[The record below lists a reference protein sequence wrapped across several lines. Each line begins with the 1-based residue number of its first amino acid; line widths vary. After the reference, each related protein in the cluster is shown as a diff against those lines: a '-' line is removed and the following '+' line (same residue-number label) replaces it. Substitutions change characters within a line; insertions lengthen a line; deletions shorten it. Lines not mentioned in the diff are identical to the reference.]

1 MSDIEYPGQRKTIM
15 NFDIFIRRA
24 FEALKISSQN
34 RLAILLGI
42 NRAGITQAKNKGTVP
57 DKWILALYRKYG
69 INPDW
74 IETGKGK
81 MFIAERDGSG
91 VTPEYRR
98 APHVKASLC
107 AGDGS
112 FEVDESI
119 HDYWMFRADWLKRKG
134 SPAHMILIDIHGT
147 SMEPELKHGD
157 TVMIDTSQKNILAGS
172 IYAVGIE
179 DTIMVKRIEKHPGK
193 LVLRSDNKD
202 YEPVYLSLNEMDNFR
217 IIGKVMWVSRD
228 IR

>member
-1 MSDIEYPGQRKTIM
+1 MK
-15 NFDIFIRRA
+15 FDIFIRRA

-57 DKWILALYRKYG
+57 DKWILDLYRKYG

-81 MFIAERDGSG
+81 MFIAERNDS
-91 VTPEYRR
+91 VVVPEYKS
-98 APHVKASLC
+98 APYVKARLC

-112 FEVDESI
+112 FEVDENI
-119 HDYWMFRADWLKRKG
+119 RDYWMFSTEWLKSKG
-134 SPAHMILIDIHGT
+134 VASDMILVDVYGN
-147 SMEPELKHGD
+147 SMEPELKDGD
-157 TVMIDTSQKNILAGS
+157 TVLIDKSQKDILAGS
-172 IYAVGIE
+172 IYAVGID

-193 LVLRSDNKD
+193 LVLMSDNKD
-202 YEPVYLSLNEMDNFR
+202 YETIYLSQSEMDSVR
-217 IIGKVMWVSRD
+217 IIGKIVWISRD
-228 IR
+228 VR

>member
-1 MSDIEYPGQRKTIM
+1 MK
-15 NFDIFIRRA
+15 FDIFIRRA

-57 DKWILALYRKYG
+57 DKWILELYRKYG

-81 MFIAERDGSG
+81 MFIAERDGS
-91 VTPEYRR
+91 VVVPEYRS
-98 APHVKASLC
+98 APHVKARLC

-112 FEVDESI
+112 FEVDENI
-119 HDYWMFRADWLKRKG
+119 NDYWMFRADSLNRKG
-134 SPAHMILIDIHGT
+134 SSSYMILIDIYGT

-157 TVMIDTSQKNILAGS
+157 TVMIDTSQQDILAGS

-193 LVLRSDNKD
+193 LVIRSDNKD
-202 YEPVYLSLNEMDNFR
+202 YEPVYLSRNEMDGFR
-217 IIGKVMWVSRD
+217 IIGKIVWISRD
-228 IR
+228 VI

>member
-1 MSDIEYPGQRKTIM
+1 MK
-15 NFDIFIRRA
+15 FDLFIRRA

-34 RLAILLGI
+34 KLAILLGI

-57 DKWILALYRKYG
+57 DNWILELYRKYG

-81 MFIAERDGSG
+81 MFITERDGS
-91 VTPEYRR
+91 VVVPEYRS
-98 APHVKASLC
+98 APHVKARLC
-107 AGDGS
+107 ASDGS
-112 FEVDESI
+112 FEADENISD
-119 HDYWMFRADWLKRKG
+119 HWMFRSDWLNRKG
-134 SPAHMILIDIHGT
+134 SASHMILIDIYGT

-157 TVMIDTSQKNILAGS
+157 TVMIDTSQQDILAGS

-202 YEPVYLSLNEMDNFR
+202 YEPVYLSLNEMDSFR
-217 IIGKVMWVSRD
+217 IIGKIVWISRD

>member
-1 MSDIEYPGQRKTIM
+1 MK
-15 NFDIFIRRA
+15 FDLFIRRA
-24 FEALKISSQN
+24 FEALNISSQN
-34 RLAILLGI
+34 KLAILIGI

-57 DKWILALYRKYG
+57 DNWILDLYRKYG

-91 VTPEYRR
+91 VVPEYRS
-98 APHVKASLC
+98 APHVKARLC

-112 FEVDESI
+112 FEVDENI
-119 HDYWMFRADWLKRKG
+119 NDYWMFRADWLNSKG
-134 SPAHMILIDIHGT
+134 SASHMILVDIYGT

-157 TVMIDTSQKNILAGS
+157 TVMIDTSQKDILAGS
-172 IYAVGIE
+172 IYAVGID

-202 YEPVYLSLNEMDNFR
+202 YEPVYLRRNEMDGFR
-217 IIGKVMWVSRD
+217 IIGKIVWISRNV
-228 IR
+228 I

>member
-1 MSDIEYPGQRKTIM
+1 MK
-15 NFDIFIRRA
+15 FDIFIRRV

-57 DKWILALYRKYG
+57 DKWILDLYRKYG

-81 MFIAERDGSG
+81 MFIAERTGS
-91 VTPEYRR
+91 VVVPEYKCV
-98 APHVKASLC
+98 PHVKARLC

-112 FEVDESI
+112 FEVDENI
-119 HDYWMFRADWLKRKG
+119 CDYWMFRTDWLKSKG
-134 SPAHMILIDIHGT
+134 VTSDMILIDVYGN
-147 SMEPELKHGD
+147 SMEPELKDGD
-157 TVMIDTSQKNILAGS
+157 TVLIDTSRKEILAGS
-172 IYAVGIE
+172 IYAVGID

-193 LVLRSDNKD
+193 LVLMSDNKD
-202 YEPVYLSLNEMDNFR
+202 YETIYLSISEMDSVR
-217 IIGKVMWVSRD
+217 IIGKIVWISRD
-228 IR
+228 VR